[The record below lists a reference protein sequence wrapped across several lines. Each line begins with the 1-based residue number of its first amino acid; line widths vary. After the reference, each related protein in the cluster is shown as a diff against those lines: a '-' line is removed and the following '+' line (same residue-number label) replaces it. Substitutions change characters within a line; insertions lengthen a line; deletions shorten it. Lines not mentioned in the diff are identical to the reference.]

1 MSEAAPER
9 VVRIEESRL
18 GLLAFVVLDSTVL
31 GPAAGGV
38 RTRAYPDEA
47 AALADACRL
56 ARSMTI
62 KCALG
67 GLDAGGGKA
76 VVMAT
81 PDLDRERAFEHLGA
95 RVEALRGAFRTA
107 GDLGTTSADLAA
119 MARTTRYVHTDT
131 PSLAASV
138 GRGVLRSA
146 EACAELRGVPGIA
159 GLRVA
164 VQGAGDIGAAV
175 VEVFAAAGAEVLVAD
190 LDEARARAV
199 AARTGAAAVSPAEIL
214 LAEVDLVAP
223 CATGDAIDARLAGV
237 LRAWAVCGGAN
248 HIAADQATHDEL
260 HRRGVLFVPD
270 PISSAGAVIDGIGE
284 TVMGLADRGALI
296 DALRDTARAVLEAAR
311 ADGRPPA
318 VHAIEHAGARLR
330 AASPLPR

>member
-1 MSEAAPER
+1 MTEPAPER
-9 VVRIEESRL
+9 VERIEEPRL
-18 GLLAFVVLDSTVL
+18 GLVAFLVLDSTAL

-56 ARSMTI
+56 ARSMTV

-81 PDLDRERAFEHLGA
+81 PDLDRERAFEHLGE
-95 RVEALRGAFRTA
+95 RVEALGGAFRTA

-138 GRGVLRSA
+138 GRGVLRCA
-146 EACAELRGVPGIA
+146 QACAELADRASLA

-175 VEVFAAAGAEVLVAD
+175 VEAFVHAGAEVRVAD
-190 LDEARARAV
+190 LDEARAHAV
-199 AARTGAAAVSPAEIL
+199 AARSGATVVSPIDVL
-214 LAEVDLVAP
+214 LSDVDLIAP
-223 CATGDAIDARLAGV
+223 CATGDAIDARLAGE

-248 HIAADQATHDEL
+248 HIARDDATHEVL
-260 HRRGVLFVPD
+260 HRRGILFVPD
-270 PISSAGAVIDGIGE
+270 EIASAGAVIDGIGE
-284 TVMGLADRGALI
+284 TVMGLADRGPLV

-311 ADGRPPA
+311 GDARPPA
-318 VHAIEHAGARLR
+318 WHARQRAWRRIEGR
-330 AASPLPR
+330 